1 MTNTMGPQGGRAVW
15 KCMWAR
21 PELGLPF
28 PVLDPCPWLPSMSIP
43 AELCPGLIC
52 SPCPGHSLHQP
63 QDIRNPSSHCQAEPD
78 LMESRRAN
86 YFALCVEFAV
96 YHFNQVYPDEYAYK
110 LLWVRRSQR
119 KPFTL
124 IYLMELELG
133 QTICSKQ
140 DEDLENCPLQEGPR
154 EKKVDCT
161 FIVDVRPWISQ
172 FSLLNS
178 TCVQK

>member
-1 MTNTMGPQGGRAVW
+1 MLLKAPLL
-15 KCMWAR
+15 
-21 PELGLPF
+21 LGLI
-28 PVLDPCPWLPSMSIP
+28 VLVPHV
-43 AELCPGLIC
+43 C
-52 SPCPGHSLHQP
+52 SSDFV
-63 QDIRNPSSHCQAEPD
+63 DI
-78 LMESRRAN
+78 SRRAN